1 MPQPSSASPAPAAPP
16 GPAGP
21 RVPEA
26 VHKRRWAVLGVL
38 MLSLLIVVLDNS
50 ILNVA
55 VKTIASPAP
64 TGIGATQS
72 ELEWAINSYTLVFA
86 GLLFTSGL
94 LGDRLGRKKV
104 LLFGITVFGLGSA
117 LAAFSGSPGELIA
130 FRAVMGLGAAF
141 VMPATLAVLM
151 NVFERDEQPKAIGIW
166 AGGVGLAIAIG
177 PITGGIL
184 LEHFWWGSIFL
195 VNVPVVLLALA
206 LMIWL
211 VPDSRDPR
219 PGRIDLP
226 GVLLS
231 VVGLVLLVYG
241 IIRGG
246 ELADFTALSVLAPV
260 LGGLAVLV
268 LFVLHER
275 RSDHPAI
282 DMSYFKRPAFSAAVA
297 AIALVFFALMG
308 VTFFSAFYLQS
319 VRGYS
324 ALQSGLLILPLAVAQ
339 MVFAPRARLVV
350 ERFGAKAVCTAGM
363 LLVALGLG
371 AFALFDASTPVWVLE
386 VVFFVQGAGMAHI
399 MPPVTVS
406 IMQALPREKA
416 GSGSAINNTFRQVG
430 GALGV
435 AVLGSLLSSTYRGEI
450 EGHLGAVP
458 EALRGAAGESVEATL
473 AVAEKLGPAGRDLV
487 APAYDAFLDAM
498 HVTALASALIG
509 LVGAAVVAMF
519 LPGRTPAGTAGAPGP
534 GAAGPGGPGPDGT
547 GPGEAEPGEAA
558 PGTGPAGDAR
568 RGSVPGPSSEEGES
582 ARR

>member
-1 MPQPSSASPAPAAPP
+1 MSQPSTAPAV
-16 GPAGP
+16 PAGP

-26 VHKRRWAVLGVL
+26 VHRRRWAVLGVL

-55 VKTIASPAP
+55 VKTIAAPAP

-72 ELEWAINSYTLVFA
+72 ELEWSINSYTLVFA

-104 LLFGITVFGLGSA
+104 LLFGITVFGIGSA
-117 LAAFSGSPGELIA
+117 LAALSGSPGELIA
-130 FRAVMGLGAAF
+130 YRAVMGLGAAF

-166 AGGVGLAIAIG
+166 AGSVGLAIAIG

-195 VNVPVVLLALA
+195 VNVPVVILALA
-206 LMIWL
+206 LMLWL
-211 VPDSRDPR
+211 VPDSRDPN
-219 PGRIDLP
+219 PGRVDIP

-246 ELADFTALSVLAPV
+246 ELASFTDVTVLAPV
-260 LGGLAVLV
+260 LGGVAVLAV
-268 LFVLHER
+268 FVLHER

-282 DMSYFKRPAFSAAVA
+282 DMSYFKKPAFSAAVA

-324 ALQSGLLILPLAVAQ
+324 ALESGLLILPLAVAQ

-350 ERFGAKAVCTAGM
+350 ERFGARAVCTAGM
-363 LLVALGLG
+363 VLVALGLA
-371 AFALFDASTPVWVLE
+371 AFALFDATTPVWALE
-386 VVFFVQGAGMAHI
+386 VVFFLQGAGMAHI

-435 AVLGSLLSSTYRGEI
+435 AVLGSVLSSTYRGEI
-450 EGHLGAVP
+450 EGHLGGVP
-458 EALRGAAGESVEATL
+458 AALRDTAGESIEATL
-473 AVAEKLGPAGRDLV
+473 AIASKLGPSGQDLV
-487 APAYDAFLDAM
+487 APAYTAFLDAM
-498 HVTALASALIG
+498 HVTALASAAIG
-509 LVGAAVVAMF
+509 LAGAVVVAVF
-519 LPGRTPAGTAGAPGP
+519 LPGRGADAPTAPGQAPVPGPATDQSQAPTPAG
-534 GAAGPGGPGPDGT
+534 
-547 GPGEAEPGEAA
+547 
-558 PGTGPAGDAR
+558 
-568 RGSVPGPSSEEGES
+568 
-582 ARR
+582 